1 MKNNDKKP
9 NQNPSQKSTFK
20 PKLKTTEQGNLKSN
34 RFEKAK
40 TTPNPHLE
48 KKAKDDKVK
57 QENKKQEIKSKTD
70 SIKKITS
77 KHRAERTERTERTER
92 AEKTENSEKSE
103 RYERPEREFKNN
115 SDRNEDKNPRESS
128 KESNKDFNKERT
140 SEDKFERRGGKTVFK
155 QADKKFERPA
165 RVPAKNTN
173 FDKSKENSYS
183 NTADDTW
190 RLNRYISN
198 SGVCSRREA
207 DTLIAKG
214 EISVN
219 GKVVK
224 ELGFKVRPT
233 DEVKFKGRV
242 LRKEKPVYILLNK
255 PKDFITTTSDPQG
268 RKTVMDLVKKAT
280 TERIYPVGRLD
291 RNTTGLLLFTNDG
304 EMAKKLSHPSY
315 EVQKIYKVEL
325 DKPFEE
331 EDLEK
336 LKAGLVLEDGLS
348 KVDNAAIL
356 SPDGYS
362 VGVEIHIGKNRI
374 VRRLFAHL
382 GYEVIRLDRTVYA
395 GLTKETLGRGQYRL
409 LNEREII
416 RLRFFNKRGE

>member
-9 NQNPSQKSTFK
+9 NQNRDSNSNKKSTFN
-20 PKLKTTEQGNLKSN
+20 PKLKTEEKGNLKSN

-40 TTPNPHLE
+40 SKPNPHFDKKVETSKPKSE
-48 KKAKDDKVK
+48 KP
-57 QENKKQEIKSKTD
+57 KSEKPTIKTD
-70 SIKKITS
+70 SKPRTERTDRTERPERDRPERTERPNNTERPS
-77 KHRAERTERTERTER
+77 RTERTERTENT
-92 AEKTENSEKSE
+92 EKDFQKDRSFEDRKS
-103 RYERPEREFKNN
+103 K
-115 SDRNEDKNPRESS
+115 DRN
-128 KESNKDFNKERT
+128 
-140 SEDKFERRGGKTVFK
+140 FK
-155 QADKKFERPA
+155 KMDKKFERPE
-165 RVPAKNTN
+165 RVAAKNTN
-173 FDKSKENSYS
+173 SERTSTNSQPSS
-183 NTADDTW
+183 NAADDTW

-233 DEVKFKGRV
+233 DEVKYKGKV
-242 LRKEKPVYILLNK
+242 LRKEKPVYVLLNK

-268 RKTVMDLVKKAT
+268 RKTVMDLVAKAT

-304 EMAKKLSHPSY
+304 EMAKQLSHPSY
-315 EVQKIYKVEL
+315 EVQKIYRVEL
-325 DKPFEE
+325 DKPFSD

-336 LKAGLVLEDGLS
+336 LKTGLELEDGLS

-356 SPDGYS
+356 SPDGFS

-374 VRRLFAHL
+374 VRRMFAHL
-382 GYEVIRLDRTVYA
+382 GYEVVRLDRTVYA
-395 GLTKETLGRGQYRL
+395 GLTKETLGRGQWRL

-416 RLRFFNKRGE
+416 RLRFFNKRGQ

>member
-48 KKAKDDKVK
+48 KKTQDDKLK
-57 QENKKQEIKSKTD
+57 QENKKQEIKNKID
-70 SIKKITS
+70 SIKKTTS
-77 KHRAERTERTERTER
+77 KHRSERVEGT
-92 AEKTENSEKSE
+92 EKSE
-103 RYERPEREFKNN
+103 SPKREFKDN
-115 SDRNEDKNPRESS
+115 SDRNEDKTTRESS
-128 KESNKDFNKERT
+128 KESNKDFSKDFNKERT
-140 SEDKFERRGGKTVFK
+140 SEDKFEKRAGKTVFK
-155 QADKKFERPA
+155 QADKKFDRPT

-173 FDKSKENSYS
+173 FDKSKDSSSS
-183 NTADDTW
+183 NPADDTW

-233 DEVKFKGRV
+233 DEVKFRGRV
-242 LRKEKPVYILLNK
+242 LRKEKPVYVLLNK
-255 PKDFITTTSDPQG
+255 PKDFITTTSDPEG
-268 RKTVMDLVKKAT
+268 RKTVMDLVKKAS

-325 DKPFEE
+325 DKPFQE

-336 LKAGLVLEDGLS
+336 LKAGLQLEDGLS

-382 GYEVIRLDRTVYA
+382 GYDVIRLDRTVYA
-395 GLTKETLGRGQYRL
+395 GLTKETLGRGQWRL

>member
-48 KKAKDDKVK
+48 KKVKDDKIK
-57 QENKKQEIKSKTD
+57 QENKKLEIKSKTE

-77 KHRAERTERTERTER
+77 KHRADRTER
-92 AEKTENSEKSE
+92 AENSDKSQ
-103 RYERPEREFKNN
+103 RPEREYKDF
-115 SDRNEDKNPRESS
+115 SDRNQDKSS
-128 KESNKDFNKERT
+128 RESNKDFNKERT
-140 SEDKFERRGGKTVFK
+140 SEDKFERRAGKTVFK

-173 FDKSKENSYS
+173 FDKSKDSSYS
-183 NTADDTW
+183 SPADDTW

-255 PKDFITTTSDPQG
+255 PKDFITTTNDPQG
-268 RKTVMDLVKKAT
+268 RKTVMDLVAKAT

-356 SPDGYS
+356 SPDGFS

>member
-9 NQNPSQKSTFK
+9 NPKSAFK
-20 PKLKTTEQGNLKSN
+20 PKLKSTDNENSKSN

-40 TTPNPHLE
+40 SKPNPHFD
-48 KKAKDDKVK
+48 KKIADSKPTL
-57 QENKKQEIKSKTD
+57 ENKKTTAKPKTD
-70 SIKKITS
+70 GPT
-77 KHRAERTERTERTER
+77 RPERPERTENTERPN
-92 AEKTENSEKSE
+92 KTEHTEDTNKDFQKGRSFEDRNSKDRNFKKMDKKFDRPERVSAKNTNSEKSN
-103 RYERPEREFKNN
+103 ERP
-115 SDRNEDKNPRESS
+115 SQSS
-128 KESNKDFNKERT
+128 
-140 SEDKFERRGGKTVFK
+140 
-155 QADKKFERPA
+155 
-165 RVPAKNTN
+165 
-173 FDKSKENSYS
+173 
-183 NTADDTW
+183 TADDTW

-224 ELGFKVRPT
+224 ELGFKVRPS
-233 DEVKFKGRV
+233 DEVKFKGKV
-242 LRKEKPVYILLNK
+242 LRKEKPVYVLLNK

-291 RNTTGLLLFTNDG
+291 RQTTGLLLFTNDG

-315 EVQKIYKVEL
+315 EVQKIYRVEL
-325 DKPFEE
+325 NKPFEE

-336 LKAGLVLEDGLS
+336 LKVGLTLEDGLA

-356 SPDGYS
+356 SPDGFS
-362 VGVEIHIGKNRI
+362 VGVELHIGKNRI
-374 VRRLFAHL
+374 VRRMFAHL
-382 GYEVIRLDRTVYA
+382 GYDVVRLDRTVYA
-395 GLTKETLGRGQYRL
+395 GLTKETLGRGQWRL

-416 RLRFFNKRGE
+416 RLRFFNKRGQ

>member
-9 NQNPSQKSTFK
+9 NQDSKSAFK
-20 PKLKTTEQGNLKSN
+20 PKTTDKANLKNN

-40 TTPNPHLE
+40 SKPNPHFE
-48 KKAKDDKVK
+48 KKAQDPKLKPENEK
-57 QENKKQEIKSKTD
+57 TTNKTRENKPT
-70 SIKKITS
+70 
-77 KHRAERTERTERTER
+77 
-92 AEKTENSEKSE
+92 NSEKRTNSKSRQDE
-103 RYERPEREFKNN
+103 KTTRPERFAQTERPN
-115 SDRNEDKNPRESS
+115 
-128 KESNKDFNKERT
+128 RT
-140 SEDKFERRGGKTVFK
+140 SRTENTDKEFQKDRSFEDRRSNDRTFK
-155 QADKKFERPA
+155 KMDKKFDRPT
-165 RVPAKNTN
+165 RVPAKNAN
-173 FDKSKENSYS
+173 SENVNDNSF
-183 NTADDTW
+183 NGANETW

-224 ELGFKVRPT
+224 ELGFKVRPS

-242 LRKEKPVYILLNK
+242 LRKEKPVYVLLNK
-255 PKDFITTTSDPQG
+255 PKDFITTTSDPKG

-304 EMAKKLSHPSY
+304 EVAKKLSHPSY
-315 EVQKIYKVEL
+315 EVQKIYRVTL
-325 DKPFEE
+325 DKPFTE
-331 EDLEK
+331 EDIEK
-336 LKAGLVLEDGLS
+336 LKEGLELEDGLA
-348 KVDNAAIL
+348 KADGAAIL
-356 SPDGYS
+356 SPDGLS
-362 VGVEIHIGKNRI
+362 VGIELHIGKNRI
-374 VRRLFAHL
+374 VRRMFAHL

-395 GLTKETLGRGQYRL
+395 GLTKETLGRGQWRL

-416 RLRFFNKRGE
+416 RLRFFNKRGQ

>member
-1 MKNNDKKP
+1 MKNNDKRP
-9 NQNPSQKSTFK
+9 NKNSAFK
-20 PKLKTTEQGNLKSN
+20 PKLKTNERGNLKTN

-40 TTPNPHLE
+40 SKPNPHFE
-48 KKAKDDKVK
+48 KKTQDEKLRREKNK
-57 QENKKQEIKSKTD
+57 QENKKESINKPTSKTR
-70 SIKKITS
+70 TQ
-77 KHRAERTERTERTER
+77 RTEQP
-92 AEKTENSEKSE
+92 K
-103 RYERPEREFKNN
+103 RE
-115 SDRNEDKNPRESS
+115 
-128 KESNKDFNKERT
+128 FNKERN
-140 SEDKFERRGGKTVFK
+140 SEDKFEKRGNKTVFK
-155 QADKKFERPA
+155 KTDKKFERPA
-165 RVPAKNTN
+165 RVPAKNTISE
-173 FDKSKENSYS
+173 KSKEKSSYS
-183 NTADDTW
+183 SKANETW

-207 DTLIAKG
+207 DNLIAKG

-219 GKVVK
+219 GKVMK

-233 DEVKFKGRV
+233 DEVKYKGKV
-242 LRKEKPVYILLNK
+242 LRKEKPVYVLLNK
-255 PKDFITTTSDPQG
+255 PKDFITTTNDPQG

-315 EVQKIYKVEL
+315 EVQKIYRVQL
-325 DKPFEE
+325 DKPFDEE
-331 EDLEK
+331 GLEK
-336 LKAGLVLEDGLS
+336 LKEGLELEDGIS

-356 SPDGYS
+356 SPDGFS
-362 VGVEIHIGKNRI
+362 VGVELHIGKNRI
-374 VRRLFAHL
+374 VRRMFAHL

-416 RLRFFNKRGE
+416 RLRFFNKRGQ